1 MPRMTLTPA
10 TDPHLTTSFL
20 SEDIEDIIRTRS
32 VSNVVL
38 SSCLDI
44 PVAPQQI
51 LADWQR
57 ETAHNLA
64 LAPGDVEEIPL
75 ARTRM
80 RWPEYARCVQA
91 MLNWTSAAG
100 LPGVL
105 AAGDLSLMACRG
117 ARYHHD
123 SAQYSHSAF
132 CNLFLGEDA
141 GWDVHFPAI
150 DLRIPLSRG
159 TAMVFDTGQPH
170 GVIRRGSKGFDVA
183 DFAREDDASQV
194 FLSWEI
200 PIEDPLVATALG
212 IRFNVDGNE
221 VHPSDM
227 GALLRN
233 SVPTF
238 LCADTGVWL
247 A

>member
-1 MPRMTLTPA
+1 MTLMPA
-10 TDPHLTTSFL
+10 TDPPLTTSFL
-20 SEDIEDIIRTRS
+20 REDIGDTIRTRS

-38 SSCLDI
+38 ATTLTI
-44 PVAPQQI
+44 PLPSKQV

-57 ETAHNLA
+57 EIAQNVA
-64 LAPGDVEEIPL
+64 LEPGDVEEIPL

-80 RWPEYARCVQA
+80 RWPDYARCVQA
-91 MLNWTSAAG
+91 MHDWTSAAG

-105 AAGDLSLMACRG
+105 AAGNISLMACMG

-132 CNLFLGEDA
+132 CNLFLSEDT

-150 DLRIPLSRG
+150 DLRIPLVRG
-159 TAMVFDTGQPH
+159 AAMVFDTGQPH
-170 GVIRRGSKGFDVA
+170 AVIRRGSASFDVGGFPA
-183 DFAREDDASQV
+183 DEDASQV

-200 PIEDPLVATALG
+200 PIEDRHVATALC
-212 IRFNVDGNE
+212 ITFDISR
-221 VHPSDM
+221 SDASPLET
-227 GALLRN
+227 GQLLRHDR
-233 SVPTF
+233 PAR
-238 LCADTGVWL
+238 LCPATGKWF